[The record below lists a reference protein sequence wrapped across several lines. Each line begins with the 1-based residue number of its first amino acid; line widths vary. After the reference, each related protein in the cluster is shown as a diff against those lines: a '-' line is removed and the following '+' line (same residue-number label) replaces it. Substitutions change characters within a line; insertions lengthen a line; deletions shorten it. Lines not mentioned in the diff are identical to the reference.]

1 MGTVLSP
8 PAALASPAQ
17 PLLPSPSHP
26 CRRVYLRR
34 SKDERAALLRE
45 LLMAQSLLAA
55 ALWIAVK
62 FEANRSATPDS
73 HIMSRITGEPLG

>member
-1 MGTVLSP
+1 M
-8 PAALASPAQ
+8 
-17 PLLPSPSHP
+17 
-26 CRRVYLRR
+26 YLRR

-55 ALWIAVK
+55 ALWVAVK

-73 HIMSRITGEPLG
+73 HIMSRITGEP

>member
-1 MGTVLSP
+1 M
-8 PAALASPAQ
+8 
-17 PLLPSPSHP
+17 
-26 CRRVYLRR
+26 YLRR

-45 LLMAQSLLAA
+45 LLLAQSLLAA

-73 HIMSRITGEPLG
+73 HIMSRITGEQHACPS